1 MDYKSLPASADQA
14 RKCVFYTTCCCFTII
29 LQVLLIL
36 EVLLILGIKNSEF
49 VILLQ

>member
-29 LQVLLIL
+29 LQVLQ
-36 EVLLILGIKNSEF
+36 ILGIKDSEF